1 VADGSITLILTLSLL
16 IWSSP
21 FIAKIIRIPTP
32 PVEIVLGSLF
42 GYIGLIEHHDYFDMI
57 AEIGFLYLM
66 FLAGMEVNLK
76 QILNSPR
83 SVINRS
89 LLFIVIM
96 SVLALL
102 FGWLFSLS
110 AIITVSLPLI
120 SIGLLASL
128 FKVYGKDQS
137 WLQLAI
143 IVGVLGEIASI
154 AGLTILDAAST
165 IGFGWELLL
174 KMSYLLAFMAVIIL
188 LYRFLHLLFWW
199 YPELKTMLMP
209 RYDTSDQD
217 IRLAMSLFFILIA
230 IMLTL
235 KLEVALGAFIAGVA
249 ISAFFHHEKK
259 LEQKMSSLGFGFLV
273 PLFFVHV
280 GASFDLSALALQGII
295 SGALLITFLM
305 ILMRVLAAFVL
316 KKHYGPRNALL
327 AGISLS
333 MPLTLLIA
341 VATIGYETHL
351 IDLLSYYKLIL
362 ASLFEILISMVAI
375 KLLHDHHHSSEKSE
389 GKDTTP
395 PKINL
400 AHS

>member
-1 VADGSITLILTLSLL
+1 MADGSITLILTLSLL

-128 FKVYGKDQS
+128 SKVYGKDQS

-259 LEQKMSSLGFGFLV
+259 LEEKMSSLGFGFLV
-273 PLFFVHV
+273 PLFFIHV
-280 GASFDLSALALQGII
+280 GASFDLKALALDGIV
-295 SGALLITFLM
+295 SGALLITLLM
-305 ILMRVLAAFVL
+305 ILIRLLAAYVL
-316 KKHYGPRNALL
+316 KKIDGSRNALL
-327 AGISLS
+327 VGMSLS

-351 IDLLSYYKLIL
+351 IDILSYYQLIL
-362 ASLFEILISMVAI
+362 ASLFEILISMVTI
-375 KLLHDHHHSSEKSE
+375 KLLQGQK
-389 GKDTTP
+389 GKMFQRG
-395 PKINL
+395 KRGE
-400 AHS
+400 A

>member
-1 VADGSITLILTLSLL
+1 
-16 IWSSP
+16 
-21 FIAKIIRIPTP
+21 
-32 PVEIVLGSLF
+32 
-42 GYIGLIEHHDYFDMI
+42 MI

-128 FKVYGKDQS
+128 SKVYGKDQS

-143 IVGVLGEIASI
+143 IVGVLGEIVSI

-174 KMSYLLAFMAVIIL
+174 KMSYLLAFMAVIFL

-235 KLEVALGAFIAGVA
+235 KLELALGAFIAGVA

-259 LEQKMSSLGFGFLV
+259 LEEKMSSLGFGFLV
-273 PLFFVHV
+273 PLFFIHV
-280 GASFDLSALALQGII
+280 GASFDLKALALDGIV
-295 SGALLITFLM
+295 SGALLITLLM
-305 ILMRVLAAFVL
+305 ILIRLLAAYVL
-316 KKHYGPRNALL
+316 KKIDGSRNALL
-327 AGISLS
+327 VGMSLS

-351 IDLLSYYKLIL
+351 IDILSYYQLIL
-362 ASLFEILISMVAI
+362 ASLFEILISMVTI
-375 KLLHDHHHSSEKSE
+375 KLLQGQK
-389 GKDTTP
+389 GKMFQRG
-395 PKINL
+395 KRGE
-400 AHS
+400 A